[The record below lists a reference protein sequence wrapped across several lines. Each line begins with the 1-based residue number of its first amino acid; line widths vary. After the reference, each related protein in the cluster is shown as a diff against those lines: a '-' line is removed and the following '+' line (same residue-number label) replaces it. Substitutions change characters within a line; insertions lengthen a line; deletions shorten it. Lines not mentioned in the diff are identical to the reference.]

1 MIEPRPTAEAQHR
14 NTFVLRVLVVFG
26 FAFLLLAVAPQAA
39 HALDL
44 GGALDPVT
52 DTIEPVTDTIEPVT
66 NTIEPVTN
74 TVGQVVEPVTQ
85 TVADTVAPVTQTV
98 ADTVAPVTQTV
109 ADTVAPVTQTVAPVT
124 QTVAPVTQ
132 TVADTLDPVTQ
143 TVTDPPVVPVDPP
156 TVPQP
161 PGVPSGSPD
170 GHGSG
175 HDGATTV
182 GFTAGSAEAQGLV
195 AETGISPVPT
205 STSSTSRSSQPSV
218 PTPSS
223 GQPIPALPPIAGAA
237 AGQLVG
243 GGSAGLNL
251 VAVLAAAIALAFG
264 WSRWFRLVQPMR
276 VLAPFVS
283 LAERPG

>member
-1 MIEPRPTAEAQHR
+1 MIEPQPTAEAQHR

-52 DTIEPVTDTIEPVT
+52 DTIEPVT

-74 TVGQVVEPVTQ
+74 TVGQVVEPVT
-85 TVADTVAPVTQTV
+85 DTVEPVTQTV
-98 ADTVAPVTQTV
+98 AD
-109 ADTVAPVTQTVAPVT
+109 
-124 QTVAPVTQ
+124 TVAPVTQ

-223 GQPIPALPPIAGAA
+223 GQPIPALPPVAGAA

>member
-1 MIEPRPTAEAQHR
+1 
-14 NTFVLRVLVVFG
+14 
-26 FAFLLLAVAPQAA
+26 
-39 HALDL
+39 
-44 GGALDPVT
+44 
-52 DTIEPVTDTIEPVT
+52 
-66 NTIEPVTN
+66 
-74 TVGQVVEPVTQ
+74 
-85 TVADTVAPVTQTV
+85 VAPVTQTV
-98 ADTVAPVTQTV
+98 AD
-109 ADTVAPVTQTVAPVT
+109 
-124 QTVAPVTQ
+124 TVAPVTQ

-195 AETGISPVPT
+195 AETGIFPVPT

-243 GGSAGLNL
+243 GDGSAGLNL

>member
-1 MIEPRPTAEAQHR
+1 MTEPQPTAEAQHR
-14 NTFVLRVLVVFG
+14 SMFVLRTLVVFG
-26 FAFLLLAVAPQAA
+26 FAFLLLAVAPHAA

-44 GGALDPVT
+44 GDPVGTVTDTIDPVT
-52 DTIEPVTDTIEPVT
+52 DTIDPVTDTVGQVVDPVT
-66 NTIEPVTN
+66 A
-74 TVGQVVEPVTQ
+74 TVGQVVEPVTG
-85 TVADTVAPVTQTV
+85 TLEPVTDIV
-98 ADTVAPVTQTV
+98 N
-109 ADTVAPVTQTVAPVT
+109 
-124 QTVAPVTQ
+124 
-132 TVADTLDPVTQ
+132 DTLDPVTQ
-143 TVTDPPVVPVDPP
+143 TGTDPPVVVPVDPP
-156 TVPQP
+156 AVPQP
-161 PGVPSGSPD
+161 PGSSSEPPT
-170 GHGSG
+170 GHGAG
-175 HDGATTV
+175 HHDATTV
-182 GFTAGSAEAQGLV
+182 GSTAGSAEAKGLI

-205 STSSTSRSSQPSV
+205 STSSTSRSPQPSA

-264 WSRWFRLVQPMR
+264 WSRWFRLVQPSR